1 MSVANQPASL
11 PYANNLLVIV
21 KLMHDFLY
29 TRNTVC
35 LQASMQVLSICDLE

>member
-29 TRNTVC
+29 KKYCMLTGVDVSAEH
-35 LQASMQVLSICDLE
+35 L